1 MRADNLRAR
10 GDWRRCVVWE
20 QVHKSAPSRRRFLT
34 VFFFFFFSWF
44 SRFRDS
50 MNMLQRAADLY
61 QAATATAVEA
71 DVVRQLNLLS
81 LTHRRA
87 AETLRSQFE
96 SAGAAAAASSSS
108 VGDDSESS
116 GESDGAPPVVDLNEL
131 LASKS
136 ADQDDFHVVSHDDD
150 DNDDDEEDDEDSF
163 VGVRAPPPAFVEQA
177 PTVLGAEGEPPHS
190 MWSSFERLVGRV
202 MQVSAKMLAESAG
215 LDAQQQSESTRQLV
229 EAELAKLPRKSS
241 SDSLTDEFKE
251 FVDVRVPTPDPLAHH
266 RSAVISA
273 DASRSSSP
281 SQLNA
286 SAANVT
292 AGPSRSDTPSV
303 GCTSVDDMQLVLRQ
317 LGDALRKTLDD
328 DGSAAVGVAT
338 LQNAISA
345 LRNAVSWRR
354 RLTLLQTHNE
364 QLHAAVSH
372 LNAEVLRR
380 AQEARVAS
388 PAPPMYASALVGAA
402 APAGETARLQS
413 EVALLRRQL
422 SSVLSLTANRT
433 RQGSPSRSPV
443 KGKQAPPVRRASR
456 PVPMTTV
463 TPPPAAG
470 EAKRTPERERP
481 KSVTFNVPDASGG
494 GGAAAPAG
502 ATAAPAAAADAS
514 TGEASSGFS
523 ERARLTSSEPL
534 IERESSPSS
543 AETSKATGG
552 AGSSEASTPPNPRA
566 GAATPPLPSAAALK
580 QQLLAGAT
588 LTSSCDD

>member
-1 MRADNLRAR
+1 
-10 GDWRRCVVWE
+10 V
-20 QVHKSAPSRRRFLT
+20 
-34 VFFFFFFSWF
+34 
-44 SRFRDS
+44 
-50 MNMLQRAADLY
+50 QRAADLY

-96 SAGAAAAASSSS
+96 SAGANAAATSS
-108 VGDDSESS
+108 VGDDSDSS
-116 GESDGAPPVVDLNEL
+116 GESDGAQPVVDLNEL

-150 DNDDDEEDDEDSF
+150 DGDDEEDDEDSF
-163 VGVRAPPPAFVEQA
+163 VGVRAPPPAFVERA
-177 PTVLGAEGEPPHS
+177 PVVLGAEGEPPHS

-215 LDAQQQSESTRQLV
+215 LDAQQQSEATRQLV

-251 FVDVRVPTPDPLAHH
+251 FVDVRVPTPDPVAHH
-266 RSAVISA
+266 RSALFSA

-281 SQLNA
+281 SQLGA

-354 RLTLLQTHNE
+354 RLSLLQTHNE

-380 AQEARVAS
+380 AQEARAAS
-388 PAPPMYASALVGAA
+388 PAPPMHASALVGTAA
-402 APAGETARLQS
+402 AASETARLQS

-433 RQGSPSRSPV
+433 RQGSPV
-443 KGKQAPPVRRASR
+443 KAKQASPVRRASR
-456 PVPMTTV
+456 PVPTTTV

-470 EAKRTPERERP
+470 DAKRVPERERP
-481 KSVTFNVPDASGG
+481 KSVTFNVPDANESGG
-494 GGAAAPAG
+494 AGADA
-502 ATAAPAAAADAS
+502 ATAATETTAS
-514 TGEASSGFS
+514 TAANNEEGSSGFS

-543 AETSKATGG
+543 AETSKTIGG
-552 AGSSEASTPPNPRA
+552 AGSSEASTPPNHRT
-566 GAATPPLPSAAALK
+566 GAATPPLPSPTTLK
-580 QQLLAGAT
+580 QQLLADTT